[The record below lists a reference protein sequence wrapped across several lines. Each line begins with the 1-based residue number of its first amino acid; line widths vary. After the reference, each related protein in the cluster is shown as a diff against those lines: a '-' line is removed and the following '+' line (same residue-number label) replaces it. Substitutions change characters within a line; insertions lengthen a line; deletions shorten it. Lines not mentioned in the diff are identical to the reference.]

1 MNRTQLLLLSL
12 ASIFFLFGSLVVAE
26 SGSGSN
32 DSDDAE
38 KALKELK
45 KQEMKVKLISAKPIF
60 GVESIEE
67 ARLRIEARAEDA
79 EDALDDDKV
88 ELRIRGTATVPE
100 WANDVKAILAAF
112 DIDAATLEK
121 LSKMSSEE
129 RERALRELRIRY
141 ELKENSEEKTEL
153 RLRMKAIAD
162 RASEVAAAHK
172 LEGSAKFKA
181 RLEVA
186 IKIAEENGNTE
197 LVAKLKAL
205 AARLAA
211 KTTLSAADEEL
222 VHDALF
228 DNRKADFEEKAPKA
242 IQLSIRVNNGL
253 NTFIAKLETLI
264 DGRAEGGLNTSRL
277 EAGLGLLNKVED
289 RLAEQIAQ
297 TQDDWEAYEA
307 NPSQETLKVVHYDLV
322 KLKVLARHAVQDMR
336 TMVRFYKHFTETKG
350 ADSDSYAEYE
360 VELEDEVETEAEA
373 DVAAA
378 DVVGGVDVT
387 LTINTTDDNPSA
399 DDIAGET
406 DDSGMDSAE
415 DIAENTTGGTA

>member
-88 ELRIRGTATVPE
+88 ELRIRGTENVPE
-100 WANDVKAILAAF
+100 WANDVKAILVAF

-121 LSKMSSEE
+121 LAALPTEE
-129 RERALRELRIRY
+129 RAQALRELRIRY

-153 RLRMKAIAD
+153 RLRMKLIAD

-172 LEGSAKFKA
+172 LEGAAKFKA

-186 IKIAEENGNTE
+186 IKMAEENGNTE
-197 LVAKLKAL
+197 LLAKLNAL

-211 KTTLSAADEEL
+211 KTALSDADE
-222 VHDALF
+222 DAVEDAIF

-242 IQLSIRVNNGL
+242 IQLSIRVNNSL
-253 NTFIAKLETLI
+253 NTFITKLKTMI
-264 DGRAEGGLNTSRL
+264 DDRAAGGLNTARL
-277 EAGLGLLNKVED
+277 EAGLNLLNKVED

-307 NPSQETLKVVHYDLV
+307 NPSKETLKAVHYDLV

-336 TMVRFYKHFTETKG
+336 TMVRFYKHYTETDG
-350 ADSDSYAEYE
+350 AAADTYVEYE
-360 VELEDEVETEAEA
+360 VELEDESQTEAEA

-378 DVVGGVDVT
+378 DVVGGVDPT
-387 LTINTTDDNPSA
+387 LTADTVDDNPSA
-399 DDIAGET
+399 DDLSET